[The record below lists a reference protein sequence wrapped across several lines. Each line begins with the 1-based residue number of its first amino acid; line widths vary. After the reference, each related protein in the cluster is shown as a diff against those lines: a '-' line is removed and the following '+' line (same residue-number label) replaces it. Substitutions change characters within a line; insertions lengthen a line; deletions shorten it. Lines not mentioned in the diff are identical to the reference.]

1 MFSRSDITKLMQR
14 WPHFEDGVTN
24 DIAIL
29 IGIFTGLTIVAYNIC
44 LKYAEELFWSN
55 SEITS
60 SYFVILI
67 PAIGGLL
74 VGIIVFLSGDM
85 RRCNVAEVIEGTALH
100 GGRIRV
106 KDAFREV
113 VLSIISIA
121 TGGSVGKEAPGIL
134 AGSGIGSIFAK
145 ALKAPD
151 HRYRTLIGCGAAG
164 GIAAAFNA
172 PLAGVVFVVEVI
184 LGELETRTFIPI
196 VISAVFATLV
206 ANLIFEVKP
215 IQISYY
221 GLVDPI
227 GESILYLI
235 LGTLCGITSVLL
247 IRTLFTVHDGFS
259 KLPVHGAFKPAIG
272 GLLVGLMGYFYP
284 QIRGIGYDVI
294 ADVLT
299 NSFTIQLLLVLFVLK
314 ILAFSFTIGSGGAGG
329 SIVPSMFAGAMLG
342 GAYGT
347 VVHSIFP
354 TSTAAA
360 GAYALVGMGAT
371 LAGTARA
378 PLTAVLILFELTRDY
393 NIILPLMLA
402 CVVSNSI
409 SNSLH
414 EESMFTEVLKRKGF
428 TIRRGKEVNIME
440 AMFVRDNMR
449 TNVHTIS
456 VEGTAK
462 DLLDLMQS
470 SRHAGFPVIDSDK
483 RLCGIVTLEDM
494 REKVNYGELDT
505 RISQIA
511 THDVISAYP
520 DETLDVVL
528 KRFAMKDVGRLPV
541 VSRDDDKRLLGIIT
555 RSDIVKSYNKEI
567 VTHVQEK
574 EIRK

>member
-44 LKYAEELFWSN
+44 LKYAEDIFWSN

-74 VGIIVFLSGDM
+74 VGIIAFFSGDIQ
-85 RRCNVAEVIEGTALH
+85 RCNVPEVIEGTALH
-100 GGRIRV
+100 GGRISIRG
-106 KDAFREV
+106 AFREV
-113 VLSIISIA
+113 ALSIISIA

-235 LGTLCGITSVLL
+235 LGILCGITSVLL

-259 KLPVHGAFKPAIG
+259 KLPVHSAFKPAIG
-272 GLLVGLMGYFYP
+272 GLFVGLIGYFYP

-294 ADVLT
+294 ADVLV

-329 SIVPSMFAGAMLG
+329 SIVPSMFTGAMLG

-371 LAGTARA
+371 LAGTVRA

-393 NIILPLMLA
+393 NIILPLMFA

-414 EESMFTEVLKRKGF
+414 EESMFTEVLKRRGF

-456 VEGTAK
+456 VEDTAK

-470 SRHAGFPVIDSDK
+470 SRHAGFPVLDGNK
-483 RLCGIVTLEDM
+483 KLCGIVTLEDM

-505 RISQIA
+505 SISQIA

-528 KRFAMKDVGRLPV
+528 KRFAMRDVGRLPV

-574 EIRK
+574 DIRK